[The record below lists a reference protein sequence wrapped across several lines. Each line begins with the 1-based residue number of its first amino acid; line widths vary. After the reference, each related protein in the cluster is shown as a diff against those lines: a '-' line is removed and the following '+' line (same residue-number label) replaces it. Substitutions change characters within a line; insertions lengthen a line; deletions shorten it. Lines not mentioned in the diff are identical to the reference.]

1 MDKSKKR
8 SIIKSNRSTK
18 SNRTLK
24 TRLTSSVLT
33 SLSNSP
39 RIPRSVRS
47 LFSVNTKSKVT
58 PKSEIIS
65 SFAAAFNRNWIRKK
79 QDEWNLKKQEEW
91 IRIEREDSNKK
102 KQEKQKEWIRNN
114 PPYYLYEL
122 SYDENKLHIFDVN
135 GDELSTLP
143 EKSMSSMKNEKKRD
157 TPFNEAIKHL
167 KTKNSFIILKV
178 RSNAPPDHYGNHWY
192 FNTPDSIIDTSD
204 QLSTNGWVPKSK
216 PKTGLMYTNSYTLDW
231 QFVATNQFCMIY
243 ALYGVIVP
251 KDVQKTTL
259 YSVNNDE
266 MIDADRIQQIY
277 TNGENLYDG
286 IDYANQDKNTSTILT
301 FLKNVIQA
309 CLNSSDYQLVM
320 KSVTEGSS
328 AYKKKHNKSYS
339 LNNVMEQIQNGIENP
354 EFHRPL
360 WW

>member
-8 SIIKSNRSTK
+8 SVIKSNRSTK

-24 TRLTSSVLT
+24 TRLTSV
-33 SLSNSP
+33 SNSQ

-47 LFSVNTKSKVT
+47 LFSVNAKSKVT

-65 SFAAAFNRNWIRKK
+65 SFAAAFNRNWIRK
-79 QDEWNLKKQEEW
+79 QQEEWNLKKKEEW
-91 IRIEREDSNKK
+91 IRIEREDLNNKK
-102 KQEKQKEWIRNN
+102 KQEKQKEWIHNN

-122 SYDENKLHIFDVN
+122 SYDEHGLHIFDVN
-135 GDELSTLP
+135 GDELKNTLP
-143 EKSMSSMKNEKKRD
+143 EKSMPNMKNEKKQD
-157 TPFNEAIKHL
+157 TPFNEAL
-167 KTKNSFIILKV
+167 KILKSKNSFIILKV

-192 FNTPDSIIDTSD
+192 FNTPDSIIDTSY
-204 QLSTNGWVPKSK
+204 QLSTDGWVPKSK

-251 KDVQKTTL
+251 KDDQKITL
-259 YSVNNDE
+259 YSVNNSE
-266 MIDADRIQQIY
+266 TIDADRIQQIY
-277 TNGENLYDG
+277 ANGEHLYDG
-286 IDYANQDKNTSTILT
+286 IDYTNQDKNTSTILT

-320 KSVTEGSS
+320 KSVTDGSA

-339 LNNVMEQIQNGIENP
+339 LNEVMAQIQNGIENP
-354 EFHRPL
+354 ELHRPL